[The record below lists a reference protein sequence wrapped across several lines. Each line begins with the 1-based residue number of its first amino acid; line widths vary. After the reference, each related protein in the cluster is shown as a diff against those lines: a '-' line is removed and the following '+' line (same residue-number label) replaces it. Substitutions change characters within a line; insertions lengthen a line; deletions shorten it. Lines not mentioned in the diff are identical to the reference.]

1 MNNFSSLFSIRGGMI
16 SFMFEIVRSALANV
30 VAAKLNAFL
39 VFISSMVIA
48 NFSSIGVGS
57 IAFVAILI
65 LLACS
70 ISNIL
75 KTISVALILVLISIS
90 FINYASSV
98 KSENT
103 IERPLDTTTIS
114 SDSPLEKDNKKL
126 NQDNEAIHPSIDDQQ
141 ILPQYHLQDVASLGP
156 EINASFGELSF
167 AIASLIDEIYS
178 GNMTVKTMEFLN
190 QLCDQSVLAQ
200 QKVAFKSRH
209 YKERFKEYTVVVRGM
224 NALTAEAS
232 YSRFAARLKEL
243 QTCDDLRSN
252 LLLLK
257 VVRNDELDN
266 VVFSEFE
273 LISDN
278 NVKTALCRVFGKE
291 CE

>member
-1 MNNFSSLFSIRGGMI
+1 MNKFSNLFSIRGGMI

-48 NFSSIGVGS
+48 NFSSVGVGS

-98 KSENT
+98 KPDNT
-103 IERPLDTTTIS
+103 IERPLDTTIIS
-114 SDSPLEKDNKKL
+114 NDSSLEKDNKKL

-190 QLCDQSVLAQ
+190 QLCDHSVLAQ
-200 QKVAFKSRH
+200 QKFAFKSRY

-257 VVRNDELDN
+257 VVSNDELDN

-273 LISDN
+273 LISDS